1 MRPLCLSG
9 AMLDTLP
16 PHWRLALAYA
26 PAATRDRWLTLLA
39 LDVRLGSIVRGAR
52 EPMLAQMK
60 LAWWRDRLA
69 QQAAE
74 WPKGE
79 PLLAALACWQD
90 GHGVL
95 AGLVDGWEALL
106 GEAPLGEAALLA
118 LAEGRVAAVA
128 ALGGDAVMARGW
140 ALADVAAHLGH
151 PDERAVLERLIA
163 EHDWR
168 GRRVPRAQRPLAILH
183 GIARH
188 GRGDPVKMQKIPLF
202 TLMRLGLFGI

>member
-1 MRPLCLSG
+1 
-9 AMLDTLP
+9 MLDTLP
-16 PHWRLALAYA
+16 PHWRLAVAYA
-26 PAATRDRWLTLLA
+26 PAQSRDHWLTLLA
-39 LDVRLGSIVRGAR
+39 LDTRLGGIVRSAR

-69 QQAAE
+69 QRAAE

-95 AGLVDGWEALL
+95 TGLVDGWEALL
-106 GEAPLGEAALLA
+106 GEAPLSQEALLA
-118 LAEGRVAAVA
+118 LVEGRVAAIA
-128 ALGGDAVMARGW
+128 GLGGDATMARGW

-151 PDERAVLERLIA
+151 PDERTVLERLIA
-163 EHDWR
+163 DHDWR
-168 GRRVPRAQRPLAILH
+168 ARRLPRGQRPLAVLH
-183 GIARH
+183 GIAAR
-188 GRGDPVKMQKIPLF
+188 GRGDPAKMQKIPLL